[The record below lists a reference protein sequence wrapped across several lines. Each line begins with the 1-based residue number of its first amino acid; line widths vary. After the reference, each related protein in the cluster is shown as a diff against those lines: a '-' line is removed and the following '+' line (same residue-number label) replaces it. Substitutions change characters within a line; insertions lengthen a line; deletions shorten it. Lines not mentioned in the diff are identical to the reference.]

1 MKIQLSLRG
10 IALRGLCLDFFGV
23 ISCSIEAKLFK
34 ATNQQVSRITPM
46 NTKGPQTNAQNL
58 KGKQKT
64 QAFKR
69 KTSKFLTQTWNNFA
83 QCNVHYS
90 TWKRYLMKALIQTK
104 KEILT
109 VGAER
114 FSRLRIKI
122 NIHEM
127 VLLSASSTFHYRE
140 WYSETF
146 TAKMRRCL
154 HLFQWSS
161 RSLRPPKKDNMSLL
175 AYINS

>member
-1 MKIQLSLRG
+1 MRIQLSKRG
-10 IALRGLCLDFFGV
+10 IALQGLCLDFFGV
-23 ISCSIEAKLFK
+23 ISCSIEAQLFK

-46 NTKGPQTNAQNL
+46 NTKGPQTNTQNL

-69 KTSKFLTQTWNNFA
+69 KTSKFLTQTWNNFS
-83 QCNVHYS
+83 QCNVYYS
-90 TWKRYLMKALIQTK
+90 TWKRYLMKALIQTN
-104 KEILT
+104 KEKMT

-127 VLLSASSTFHYRE
+127 AVTLSFLDLPLPRMILRNFYRKNE
-140 WYSETF
+140 AVFAFISMIFAQPETS
-146 TAKMRRCL
+146 KEG
-154 HLFQWSS
+154 
-161 RSLRPPKKDNMSLL
+161 
-175 AYINS
+175 